1 MRKLC
6 REQLEISALVQGQ
19 PDTVAVKLDGKLLLI
34 FHCVGKYTLAVI
46 ACSKP
51 KMILSRV
58 VMREQTALAITIF
71 LLNRGRSVKLI
82 HDFESEE

>member
-6 REQLEISALVQGQ
+6 RRLLEISTLIKGQ
-19 PDTVAVKLDGKLLLI
+19 PDTVAAKLDGKLLLV

-58 VMREQTALAITIF
+58 VMREQMALALSTF
-71 LLNRGRSVKLI
+71 LLNRGRSGKLI
-82 HDFESEE
+82 HDIESEE

>member
-6 REQLEISALVQGQ
+6 REQLEISALVQDQ

-34 FHCVGKYTLAVI
+34 FHCVGKCTLAVI

-58 VMREQTALAITIF
+58 VMREQMALAISTF
-71 LLNRGRSVKLI
+71 LLNRGRSGKLI
-82 HDFESEE
+82 HDIESGE

>member
-6 REQLEISALVQGQ
+6 RERLEISALVQDQ
-19 PDTVAVKLDGKLLLI
+19 PETVAVKLDGKLLLM

-46 ACSKP
+46 ACNKP

-58 VMREQTALAITIF
+58 VMREQMALAIPTF
-71 LLNRGRSVKLI
+71 LLNRGRSGKLI
-82 HDFESEE
+82 HDIE